1 MLGRFPAIL
10 TVLTNDSRGAPAGDS
25 DAASAAAGAALPSVP
40 MAGAGRPPT
49 IVIAVPYAVN
59 VRDVLRTAVFRTLK
73 AAGCRLVILSP
84 AHDEPEFLRE
94 FSGDGVHIEPLH
106 KYVPGPYEEKLS
118 NLRCTLFSD
127 LTRTT
132 SILSDRAPPT
142 SPLKKAALSTARL
155 AARVL
160 GRRPTEDLLAL
171 ASRTIFPGSQYRAVL
186 EKYRP
191 DLVVLTRVFG
201 WAADEP
207 VLKCAASMNI
217 PTVLLVASWDNL
229 TKGVFPTRPD
239 RLVVWNPIMFEE
251 AQELHGFRPEQI
263 FVGGVP
269 QFDIYADR
277 SRIPDRETFFR
288 RVGAD
293 PAKGLISF
301 SMTDP
306 KICPDEADVIE
317 ILWKAA
323 SEGRLHKPCQI
334 LARVHPQ
341 SAARGAAYLERFK
354 GLPGLLIDIPG
365 RATTA
370 FIDRDPSV
378 EDMLHLAA
386 TVLHSDVV
394 TNTRSTIAIDGVA
407 LDRPVVCA
415 GFDGYRTLPYHDSV
429 RRYLDYSH
437 YRKMLDIGGVKVASS
452 PDELLAQ
459 VNAYLRD
466 PTLDREGRARIVER
480 ECRAIDGKTGER
492 VGQYVLRAAQELARQ
507 RRN

>member
-1 MLGRFPAIL
+1 MLGRFPAKT
-10 TVLTNDSRGAPAGDS
+10 TVLTNDSSAAPAGETP
-25 DAASAAAGAALPSVP
+25 AAGAAAPEIRAQAAP
-40 MAGAGRPPT
+40 ATGRPPT

-73 AAGCRLVILSP
+73 QAGCRVVILSP

-94 FSGDGVHIEPLH
+94 FSGEGVHIEPLH
-106 KYVPGPYEEKLS
+106 PYVPGPYEEKLS

-142 SPLKKAALSTARL
+142 SPVRKAALSAARL
-155 AARVL
+155 AAKVL

-186 EKYRP
+186 EKYQP

-207 VLKCAASMNI
+207 VLKCAASLGI

-251 AQELHGFRPEQI
+251 AQELHGFRAEQI
-263 FVGGVP
+263 FIGGVP

-293 PAKGLISF
+293 PSKGLISF

-306 KICPDEADVIE
+306 KICPDEVDVIE
-317 ILWKAA
+317 LLCKAA

-341 SAARGAAYLERFK
+341 SAARGAAYLERLK
-354 GLPGLLIDIPG
+354 GLPGLLIDVPG
-365 RATTA
+365 RATTR

-378 EDMLHLAA
+378 DDMLHLAA

-415 GFDGYRTLPYHDSV
+415 GFDGYRTLPYQDSV

-437 YRKMLDIGGVKVASS
+437 YRKMLDIGGVRVASS
-452 PDELLAQ
+452 PDELIAF
-459 VNAYLRD
+459 VNDYLRD

-492 VGQYVLRAAQELARQ
+492 VGQYVLRAAQELAGR